1 MTIPRTIATYLGD
14 HEAAYRTV
22 SHPAAATSQEIAE
35 AAGVSGAQVVKGVVL
50 EDADGFLVAL
60 LPAHHLLHVGEL
72 QRSAGRPL
80 ELAREDRF
88 VPLFGDC
95 DSGAVPALATAYG
108 VPVIA
113 ARELAE
119 MPQVYLEAG
128 DHKTLIEMEGSA
140 FASLLPGTAFVPLT
154 GPPDPHG

>member
-1 MTIPRTIATYLGD
+1 MTIPRTIEAYLGD
-14 HEAAYRTV
+14 HDAAYRTV

-35 AAGVSGAQVVKGVVL
+35 AAGVSGTQVVKGVVL

-60 LPAHHLLHVGEL
+60 IPAHHLLHVRDL
-72 QRSAGRPL
+72 QRTAGRPL

-88 VPLFGDC
+88 VRLFDDC

-108 VPVIA
+108 VPVMA
-113 ARELAE
+113 ARELAD

-128 DHKTLIEMEGSA
+128 DHETLIEMDGEA
-140 FASLLPGTAFVPLT
+140 FAGLLPGAAFVPLS
-154 GPPDPHG
+154 GPPGPHG

>member
-35 AAGVSGAQVVKGVVL
+35 AAGVSGTQVVKGVVL

-60 LPAHHLLHVGEL
+60 IPAHHLLHVGEL

-80 ELAREDRF
+80 ELAPEDHF
-88 VPLFGDC
+88 VALFDDC
-95 DSGAVPALATAYG
+95 DRGAVPALATAYG

-113 ARELAE
+113 ARELAG
-119 MPQVYLEAG
+119 MPRVYLEAG
-128 DHKTLIEMEGSA
+128 DHRTLIEMDGEA
-140 FASLLPGTAFVPLT
+140 FAGLLPGAAFVPLS
-154 GPPDPHG
+154 GPSDPHG

>member
-1 MTIPRTIATYLGD
+1 MTIPRTIATYLGN

-35 AAGVSGAQVVKGVVL
+35 AAGVSGTQVVKGVVL

-72 QRSAGRPL
+72 RRSAGRPL

-88 VPLFGDC
+88 VGLFEDC
-95 DSGAVPALATAYG
+95 DNGAVPALATAYG
-108 VPVIA
+108 VPVMVA
-113 ARELAE
+113 QELSE

-128 DHKTLIEMEGSA
+128 DHRTLIEMDGAA
-140 FASLLPGTAFVPLT
+140 FSGLLPGAAFVPLS